1 MNIQIGKRQLNKDN
15 PHEKQKDSSREVL
28 NSYQNSETNAKMFL
42 RARKSRNRAMNQTMN
57 SILETLVKASAKPA
71 AIDKA
76 TPSSA
81 LRVKL
86 RLKRPDEQT
95 SYGRSRTRTEAQD
108 KPALQASAATDGAAG
123 GFSSIISRNLNAKS
137 VGRPFTQS
145 AQDSVSLR
153 QRRFK

>member
-28 NSYQNSETNAKMFL
+28 NSYQSSETNAKMFL

-57 SILETLVKASAKPA
+57 SILETLVKASSKPVA
-71 AIDKA
+71 LDKP

-81 LRVKL
+81 LRVKPHL
-86 RLKRPDEQT
+86 RLKRPDERA
-95 SYGRSRTRTEAQD
+95 SFGRSLTKTEAQD
-108 KPALQASAATDGAAG
+108 KPDLKGSPDGAVG

-137 VGRPFTQS
+137 AGRPFTQS
-145 AQDSVSLR
+145 AQNSTSLR
-153 QRRFK
+153 